1 VKEKSPECP
10 VTIHRELKSFLEGG
24 VSVVVG
30 TRDADLVPEIT
41 RAWGL
46 SVSKNRKSIALC
58 VPLATSHKTL
68 DNLAGNGQMT
78 VCCSLPTS
86 YKTVQ
91 LKGKCVKTADPSR
104 ADLAAVERHRE
115 AFCRLN
121 KRIGIPHQRSEIFWK
136 REFETSPA
144 LVKLRFVPEQIFD
157 QTPGPDAGSAL

>member
-1 VKEKSPECP
+1 MKRAKSS
-10 VTIHRELKSFLEGG
+10 VSISAELKAFLESG

-46 SVSKNRKSIALC
+46 LVSKDRKSISLC

-68 DNLAGNGQMT
+68 DNLAGNGQIT

-91 LKGKCVKTADPSR
+91 LKGQCIETTDPRR
-104 ADLAAVERHRE
+104 ADLTAVERHRE
-115 AFCRLN
+115 AFGRLN
-121 KRIGIPHQRSEIFWK
+121 VRIGVPRQRTETFWR
-136 REFETSPA
+136 RELETSPD

-157 QTPGPDAGSAL
+157 QTPGPDAGSPL

>member
-1 VKEKSPECP
+1 MKRAQSSVAISA
-10 VTIHRELKSFLEGG
+10 ELKAFLESG

-46 SVSKNRKSIALC
+46 LVSKDRKSLSLC

-68 DNLAGNGQMT
+68 DNLASNGQ
-78 VCCSLPTS
+78 VALCCSLPTS

-91 LKGKCVKTADPSR
+91 LKGQCIETTDPRR
-104 ADLAAVERHRE
+104 ADLTAVERHRE
-115 AFCRLN
+115 AFGRLN
-121 KRIGIPHQRSEIFWK
+121 ARIGFPRQHSKTFWR
-136 REFETSPA
+136 RELETSPV

-157 QTPGPDAGSAL
+157 QTPGPDAGSPL

>member
-1 VKEKSPECP
+1 MKRAKSS
-10 VTIHRELKSFLEGG
+10 VSISAELKAFLESG

-30 TRDADLVPEIT
+30 TRDADFVPEIT

-46 SVSKNRKSIALC
+46 LVSKDRKSISLC

-91 LKGKCVKTADPSR
+91 LKGQCIETADPNR

-115 AFCRLN
+115 AFGRLN
-121 KRIGIPHQRSEIFWK
+121 ERIGFPRQRTETFWR
-136 REFETSPA
+136 RELETSPV

-157 QTPGPDAGSAL
+157 QTPGPDAGSPL